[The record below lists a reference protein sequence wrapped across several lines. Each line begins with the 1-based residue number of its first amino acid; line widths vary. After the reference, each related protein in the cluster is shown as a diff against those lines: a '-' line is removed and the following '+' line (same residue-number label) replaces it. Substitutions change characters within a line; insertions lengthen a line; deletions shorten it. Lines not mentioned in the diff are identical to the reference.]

1 MTITE
6 PIAKDGR
13 VEHSSGRLEIGA
25 SDLLD
30 LLSGAIIATGRD
42 SSLPTLTGI
51 SLVSESNSLT
61 ATATDRYRLITGK
74 VTLDPTENN
83 VSNGDFTALLLNKDA
98 EQVIR
103 ALKVAVK
110 GAFTPRVVVHVLSEG
125 TITFS
130 LPMQTFNFRLLDGTF
145 PPYEHLL
152 AMDNADSGK
161 MAFNCSFLGD
171 FAKIP
176 TRSSRRNYVKPVK
189 FTFHGDNK
197 LVTLTVA
204 HPSIAWRGGIMP
216 MRFTK

>member
-6 PIAKDGR
+6 PIMKEGR
-13 VEHSSGRLEIGA
+13 VRRPSGRLEIGA
-25 SDLLD
+25 NDLLD

-51 SLVSESNSLT
+51 YLVSEGNTLT

-74 VTLDPTENN
+74 VKVESSDT
-83 VSNGDFTALLLNKDA
+83 FTALLLNKDA
-98 EQVIR
+98 ETVIK
-103 ALKVAVK
+103 ALKPMVK
-110 GAFTPRVVVHVLSEG
+110 RGDSTLVKVNVVMGHIDFLCPDYVQG
-125 TITFS
+125 
-130 LPMQTFNFRLLDGTF
+130 FRLLDGTF

-152 AMDNADSGK
+152 SMDLADSGK

-176 TRSSRRNYVKPVK
+176 TGYPKHDIPVK
-189 FTFHGDNK
+189 FIFHGDSK
-197 LVTLTVA
+197 LVTITVA

-216 MRFTK
+216 MRFKD